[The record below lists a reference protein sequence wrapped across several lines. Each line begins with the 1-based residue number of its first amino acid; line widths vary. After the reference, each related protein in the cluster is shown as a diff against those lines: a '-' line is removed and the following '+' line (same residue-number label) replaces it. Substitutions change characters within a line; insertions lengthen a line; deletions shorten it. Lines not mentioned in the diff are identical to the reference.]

1 MATEEAGKLGAP
13 GRGGTD
19 EARHDRAGG
28 RAGRADGG
36 SGPEHDD
43 LLEVALTP
51 AEVLAALARLDVE
64 AALAYEA
71 AAGLA
76 DDDETVRQLRRFGRD
91 HRRHAEVL
99 ARLIGEREA
108 EREPAQPVLPGLA
121 RVAAGL
127 GPGSLTLALLANE
140 QLTNLAYEDVLAYAW
155 DEAVERLLMELRADE
170 ERHLRWLSERHGL
183 SATPAPADQ
192 GT

>member
-1 MATEEAGKLGAP
+1 MATEEAKKPGARAP
-13 GRGGTD
+13 EGT
-19 EARHDRAGG
+19 EARSDRAQ
-28 RAGRADGG
+28 GRADGG
-36 SGPEHDD
+36 SGAADDD

-51 AEVLAALARLDVE
+51 VEVLAALARLDVE

-76 DDDETVRQLRRFGRD
+76 DDAETVGQLRRFGRD
-91 HRRHAEVL
+91 HRRHAQAL
-99 ARLIGEREA
+99 ARLLGEWGGLEPERVPA
-108 EREPAQPVLPGLA
+108 EPVLAGLA

-127 GPGSLTLALLANE
+127 GPASLTLALLANE

-155 DEAVERLLMELRADE
+155 DEAVERLLVEFRADE

-183 SATPAPADQ
+183 AATPAPAAQ

>member
-1 MATEEAGKLGAP
+1 MATEEAKKPGAR
-13 GRGGTD
+13 GREGT
-19 EARHDRAGG
+19 ETRRE
-28 RAGRADGG
+28 RPEGRADGG
-36 SGPEHDD
+36 SRTPDDD

-76 DDDETVRQLRRFGRD
+76 DDAETVRQLRRFGRD
-91 HRRHAEVL
+91 HRRHAEAL
-99 ARLIGEREA
+99 ARLLGERGGLEP
-108 EREPAQPVLPGLA
+108 EGEPAQPVLAGIA

-127 GPGSLTLALLANE
+127 GPASLTLALLANE

-155 DEAVERLLMELRADE
+155 DEAVERLLVELRADE

-183 SATPAPADQ
+183 AATPAPAEQ